1 MSLPDL
7 EFAQDWAPAPGTGSS
22 AAPFTGAGDNA
33 FAALI
38 SPQNAPDPRP
48 PDLVHFRGSF
58 EQVAIV
64 RLKIAAVR
72 ALPVQSVRS
81 FFGLGHFGRRVWFY
95 HELRTALPTD
105 VRTFWDQ
112 REPRIRSGLLASG
125 RVERSM
131 EQFRT
136 RILPLVHAR
145 ATIDAL
151 LACSTLPEQQAFI
164 AERWR
169 TRRWSVLRRAHP
181 LAAAIDAA
189 LTEGPVGYNFRLQW
203 RLLGAYPDLERGPPW
218 LTTAGHATLRQRLDW
233 LEVASP
239 VSHGR

>member
-7 EFAQDWAPAPGTGSS
+7 EFAQDWAPAPGTRTS

-38 SPQNAPDPRP
+38 AAQDVPDPGP
-48 PDLVHFRGSF
+48 QFRGSF

-72 ALPVQSVRS
+72 TLPVQSVRS

-95 HELRTALPTD
+95 HELRSALPDD
-105 VRTFWDQ
+105 VRAFWDR
-112 REPRIRSGLLASG
+112 REPLIRAGLLASG

-131 EQFRT
+131 ERFRNG
-136 RILPLVHAR
+136 ILPLVHAR

-151 LACSTLPEQQAFI
+151 LACGTPAEQQAFL

-189 LTEGPVGYNFRLQW
+189 LTEGPVAGNFRLQW
-203 RLLGAYPDLERGPPW
+203 RLLGQYPDLERGPPW
-218 LTTAGHATLRQRLDW
+218 LTTAGHSVLRQRLDG
-233 LEVASP
+233 LD
-239 VSHGR
+239 VSQGR